1 MKKIRKAV
9 IPAAGYG
16 TRFLPV
22 VKSIPKEML
31 PVVDKPA
38 IQYIVEEA
46 VASGIEDIIIVTSS
60 GKKAIEDYFDNNLEL
75 EAYLEKN
82 NKLEQLDQVRRI
94 SKMANFIY
102 VRQKGPYGNGTP
114 VLNAQS
120 IIGDEPFAVMWGDQF
135 TASPKPRLKQL
146 IEVFD
151 KYQRPVFSAVR
162 VPKEDLVRYGV
173 PKIEEVEKFVYIA
186 HELIEKPE
194 IDQAPSD
201 LACDGAYVLTPD
213 IFEALRDQPPGKGN
227 EVWLVDGINKL
238 RPKGP
243 IYCREVEAGKY
254 YDCGNV
260 LEYIKSNVELAL
272 HREDIGSDF
281 RKYLENVMKNYS

>member
-46 VASGIEDIIIVTSS
+46 VASGIEDIVIVTGA
-60 GKKAIEDYFDNNLEL
+60 GKKAIEDYFDNNMEL

-82 NKLEQLDQVRRI
+82 NKLDQLEQVRKI
-94 SKMANFIY
+94 ATMANFIY
-102 VRQKGPYGNGTP
+102 IRQKGPYGNGTP
-114 VLNAQS
+114 VLNAEH

-135 TASPKPRLKQL
+135 TDSPTPRLKQC
-146 IEVFD
+146 IEVFE
-151 KYQRPVFSAVR
+151 KYDRPVFSAVK
-162 VPKEDLVRYGV
+162 VPKADLPRYGV
-173 PKIEEVEKFVYIA
+173 PKVEEVEKFVYIA
-186 HELIEKPE
+186 HELIEKPKME
-194 IDQAPSD
+194 DAPSD
-201 LACDGAYVLTPD
+201 MACDGAYILTPD
-213 IFEALRDQPPGKGN
+213 IFDALRNQTPGKGN

-238 RPKGP
+238 REKGP
-243 IYCREVEAGKY
+243 IYCREIEEGKFH
-254 YDCGNV
+254 DCGNV
-260 LEYIKSNVELAL
+260 LEYLKSNIYQAL
-272 HREDIGSDF
+272 KRQDIGSEF
-281 RKYLENVMKNYS
+281 KNYLKEISKEW

>member
-46 VASGIEDIIIVTSS
+46 VASGIEDIIIVTGSS
-60 GKKAIEDYFDNNLEL
+60 KKAIEDYFDHNLEL

-82 NKLEQLDQVRRI
+82 NKLEQLEQIRKIARL
-94 SKMANFIY
+94 ANFIY
-102 VRQKGPYGNGTP
+102 LRQKGPYGNGTP
-114 VLNAQS
+114 VLNS
-120 IIGDEPFAVMWGDQF
+120 EPIIGHEPFAVLWGDQF
-135 TASPKPRLKQL
+135 TESPRPRLKQL
-146 IEVFD
+146 IEVFE

-162 VPKEDLVRYGV
+162 VEKKDLPRYGV
-173 PKIEEVEKFVYIA
+173 PKVEEVEKFVYIA
-186 HELIEKPE
+186 HELIEKPAIE
-194 IDQAPSD
+194 DAPSD
-201 LACDGAYVLTPD
+201 LACDGAYILTPD
-213 IFEALRDQPPGKGN
+213 IFDALHNQEPGKSN

-238 RPKGP
+238 REGGP
-243 IYCREVEAGKY
+243 IYCREVEEGRY
-254 YDCGNV
+254 HDCGNV
-260 LEYIKSNVELAL
+260 LEYIKTNTLMAL
-272 HREDIGSDF
+272 KREDIGEEF
-281 RKYLENVMKNYS
+281 RNFLEEISKES

>member
-1 MKKIRKAV
+1 MRKIRKAV

-46 VASGIEDIIIVTSS
+46 VASGIEDIVIVTGS

-82 NKLEQLDQVRRI
+82 NKLDQLDQIRKI
-94 SKMANFIY
+94 ASMANFIY
-102 VRQKGPYGNGTP
+102 IRQKGLYGNGTP
-114 VLNAQS
+114 VLNAEH
-120 IIGDEPFAVMWGDQF
+120 IIGDEPFAVLWGDQF
-135 TASPKPRLKQL
+135 TSSPVPRLKQL
-146 IEVFD
+146 IDVFE
-151 KYQRPVFSAVR
+151 KYQRPVFSAVK
-162 VPKEDLVRYGV
+162 VEKEDLPRYGV
-173 PKIEEVEKFVYIA
+173 PKVEEIEKFTYIS
-186 HELIEKPE
+186 HSLIEKPSIE
-194 IDQAPSD
+194 EAPSD
-201 LACDGAYVLTPD
+201 LACDGAYILTPD
-213 IFEALRDQPPGKGN
+213 IFAALRHQPPGKGN

-238 RPKGP
+238 REKGP
-243 IYCREVEAGKY
+243 IYCREVENGKY

-260 LEYIKSNVELAL
+260 LEYLKSNVEMAL
-272 HREDIGSDF
+272 KRQDIGNEF
-281 RKYLENVMKNYS
+281 RNYLKKLEI

>member
-1 MKKIRKAV
+1 MKRIRKAV

-46 VASGIEDIIIVTSS
+46 VASGIEDIIIVTSAS
-60 GKKAIEDYFDNNLEL
+60 KRAIEDYFDNNLEL

-82 NKLEQLDQVRRI
+82 DKLEQLEQVQKI

-114 VLNAQS
+114 VLNS
-120 IIGDEPFAVMWGDQF
+120 ERIIGDEPFAVLWGDQF
-135 TASPKPRLKQL
+135 TTSPEPRLKQL
-146 IEVFD
+146 IDVYNKFE
-151 KYQRPVFSAVR
+151 RPIFSAVK

-186 HELIEKPE
+186 HELIEKPKIE
-194 IDQAPSD
+194 DAPSD
-201 LACDGAYVLTPD
+201 LACDGAYILTPD
-213 IFEALRDQPPGKGN
+213 IFDALRDQPPGKGN

-238 RPKGP
+238 RSKGP
-243 IYCREVEAGKY
+243 VYCREVEGGKY
-254 YDCGNV
+254 HDCGNV
-260 LEYIKSNVELAL
+260 FEYIKSNVEMAL
-272 HREDIGSDF
+272 QREDIGADF
-281 RKYLENVMKNYS
+281 RKYLEKIINAK

>member
-1 MKKIRKAV
+1 MPKIRKAV

-31 PVVDKPA
+31 PVIDKPA

-46 VASGIEDIIIVTSS
+46 VASGIEDIILVTSAS
-60 GKKAIEDYFDNNLEL
+60 KKAIEDYFDNNLEL
-75 EAYLEKN
+75 ESYLEKAG
-82 NKLEQLDQVRRI
+82 KLEQLDQIKKI
-94 SKMANFIY
+94 SRMANFIY

-114 VLNAQS
+114 VLNAEA
-120 IIGDEPFAVMWGDQF
+120 IIGNEPFAVMWGDQF
-135 TASPKPRLKQL
+135 TISPTPRLKQC
-146 IEVFD
+146 IDAFEKF
-151 KYQRPVFSAVR
+151 KRPVFSTVR
-162 VPKEDLVRYGV
+162 VPKKDLIRYGV
-173 PKIEEVEKFVYIA
+173 PRVEEVEKFNYIA
-186 HELIEKPE
+186 HELIEKPSVE
-194 IDQAPSD
+194 EAPSD

-213 IFEALRDQPPGKGN
+213 IFDALRNQPPGKGN

-238 RPKGP
+238 RDVGP
-243 IYCREVEAGKY
+243 IYCREVEGGKY

-272 HREDIGSDF
+272 QRQDIGEEF
-281 RKYLENVMKNYS
+281 KKYIKEVASKL

>member
-1 MKKIRKAV
+1 MSKIRKAV

-46 VASGIEDIIIVTSS
+46 IASGIEDIVIVTTPS
-60 GKKAIEDYFDNNLEL
+60 KHAIEDYFDANLEL

-82 NKLEQLDQVRRI
+82 GKLDQLEQIQKI

-114 VLNAQS
+114 VLNAEH
-120 IIGDEPFAVMWGDQF
+120 IIGNEPFAVMWGDQF
-135 TASPKPRLKQL
+135 TTSTAEPRLKQCIDL
-146 IEVFD
+146 FD
-151 KYQRPVFSAVR
+151 RYQRPVISAVC

-173 PKIEEVEKFVYIA
+173 PKVEEVEKFNYIA
-186 HELIEKPE
+186 HDLIEKPSVE
-194 IDQAPSD
+194 EAPSD
-201 LACDGAYVLTPD
+201 LACDGAYILTPD
-213 IFEALRDQPPGKGN
+213 IFEALRDQPPGTGN

-238 RPKGP
+238 RKKGH
-243 IYCREVEAGKY
+243 IYCREVDGGKY

-260 LEYIKSNVELAL
+260 FEYIKTNVEVAL
-272 HREDIGSDF
+272 KREDIGEEF
-281 RKYLENVMKNYS
+281 RKFLKSLNI

>member
-1 MKKIRKAV
+1 MPTIRKAV

-46 VASGIEDIIIVTSS
+46 VTSGIEDIIIVTSS
-60 GKKAIEDYFDNNLEL
+60 SKRAIEDYFDNNLEL

-82 NKLEQLDQVRRI
+82 GKLDQLEAIRKI
-94 SKMANFIY
+94 SKMANFVYI
-102 VRQKGPYGNGTP
+102 RQKGPYGNGTP
-114 VLNAQS
+114 VLNAAH

-135 TASPKPRLKQL
+135 TTSPVPRLKQC
-146 IEVFD
+146 IEVFE

-173 PKIEEVEKFVYIA
+173 PKVEEVEKFNYIA
-186 HELIEKPE
+186 HELIEKPSIE
-194 IDQAPSD
+194 DAPSD

-213 IFEALRDQPPGKGN
+213 IFDALRDQPPGKGN
-227 EVWLVDGINKL
+227 EVWLADGINKL
-238 RPKGP
+238 REKGP
-243 IYCREVEAGKY
+243 IYCREVEGGKY

-260 LEYIKSNVELAL
+260 FEYIKTNVEMAL
-272 HREDIGSDF
+272 KRQDIGEEFHNFLREIVEKS
-281 RKYLENVMKNYS
+281 

>member
-1 MKKIRKAV
+1 MQKIRKAV

-22 VKSIPKEML
+22 VKSVPKEML

-46 VASGIEDIIIVTSS
+46 VASGIEDIIIVTSAS
-60 GKKAIEDYFDNNLEL
+60 KRAIEDYFDNNLEL

-82 NKLEQLDQVRRI
+82 GKLDQLENIRKI

-102 VRQKGPYGNGTP
+102 IRQKGPYGNGTP
-114 VLNAQS
+114 VLNAAH

-135 TASPKPRLKQL
+135 TASPVPRLKQC
-146 IEVFD
+146 IQVFE
-151 KYQRPVFSAVR
+151 KFQRPVISAVK

-173 PKIEEVEKFVYIA
+173 PKVEEVEAFTYIA
-186 HELIEKPE
+186 HELIEKPTIE
-194 IDQAPSD
+194 EAPSD
-201 LACDGAYVLTPD
+201 LACDGAYILTSD
-213 IFEALRDQPPGKGN
+213 IFDALRDQPPGKGN
-227 EVWLVDGINKL
+227 EVWLADGINKL
-238 RPKGP
+238 REKGP
-243 IYCREVEAGKY
+243 IYCREVEGGKY

-260 LEYIKSNVELAL
+260 FEYIKTNVEMAL
-272 HREDIGSDF
+272 KREDIGEEF
-281 RKYLENVMKNYS
+281 RNYLKNLDI